1 MNTATH
7 KFISSLL
14 DIETITHFARENFVE
29 SWKAAKRTWNKQF
42 SPPTHLLM
50 FAVKANSAV
59 MLCLLVHKS
68 EISFTFF
75 SLSVSY
81 QAAPNSLGSHLMQK
95 IKLNEIPRLGAFAI
109 DSKLIAICMSW
120 GGEAYKKI
128 ASCGIMKHQ
137 NPLYESIK
145 TDKHRSTEMWSDT
158 KHKELTHFNSVW
170 CGENEKKGSF
180 LKQFILNVG
189 DERARGLKREMLQQ
203 HHEWNSQKTYC
214 KNCWS
219 PATFHLENSVEGFN
233 SSSFWDRRKI
243 VPVFSDI

>member
-75 SLSVSY
+75 SLSFSVSY

-170 CGENEKKGSF
+170 CGENAK
-180 LKQFILNVG
+180 
-189 DERARGLKREMLQQ
+189 KRELFKAIYTQCWRRESERIKM
-203 HHEWNSQKTYC
+203 WNASTASWMKF
-214 KNCWS
+214 
-219 PATFHLENSVEGFN
+219 AENLLHKLLKSRHVPSRKFC
-233 SSSFWDRRKI
+233 RR
-243 VPVFSDI
+243 F